1 MSNQRL
7 RLLLRPASAIV
18 IKWSLFTGPYWL
30 PYRLNMSKG
39 EKEGFIVKFVESK
52 GQKTEYAVKAY
63 EVNAI
68 IWLKYIVLFTFL
80 PYPYWLLVCSW

>member
-1 MSNQRL
+1 
-7 RLLLRPASAIV
+7 
-18 IKWSLFTGPYWL
+18 
-30 PYRLNMSKG
+30 MSKG
-39 EKEGFIVKFVESK
+39 DKEGFIVKFVESK